1 MSASSY
7 IQLPEHLMNT
17 ARHQAE
23 QRGVSVEEWV
33 TLAVAEHI
41 EGTEAAQEYFRRRAA
56 GARRGA
62 LREALNAVPD
72 NPPDPGDEL

>member
-7 IQLPEHLMNT
+7 VRLPEHLINT
-17 ARHQAE
+17 ARNQAE
-23 QRGVSVEEWV
+23 QRGLSVDEWIAIAIADHL
-33 TLAVAEHI
+33 T
-41 EGTEAAQEYFRRRAA
+41 GTEAAEEFFRNRAA

-62 LREALNAVPD
+62 LREALDAVPD